1 MNLLWR
7 RSDKRIVM
15 VLFGLIN
22 YVSMKVGMNKNFRKD
37 SKMIL
42 RLNSL

>member
-1 MNLLWR
+1 M
-7 RSDKRIVM
+7 IM

-22 YVSMKVGMNKNFRKD
+22 YESVKVGMNKNFRKD